1 MAKEPIRLMIVDDHV
16 VVRRGLRS
24 MLAGADNVEI
34 VGEASGAGEAI
45 ETVTIVKPEIV
56 LLDIRMP
63 GMDGLRLLRVLTERL
78 PQIKVIIL
86 TNYDE
91 EQLLLEAFRLGAY
104 GYLLKNVGRSA
115 LLEALHTVHE
125 GRRMLSPEVMDHILR
140 QFTELNQ
147 QQTLEGFGLSAKEV
161 ELLEYVAEG
170 NTNRQIAEKMFW
182 SERTVKRKLSD
193 VFRKLDATDRA
204 HAVAVAMRQGL
215 L

>member
-1 MAKEPIRLMIVDDHV
+1 MEPIRLMIVDDHV

-24 MLAGADNVEI
+24 MLAGTEDVEI
-34 VGEASGAGEAI
+34 VGEAGNAGEAI
-45 ETVTIVKPEIV
+45 ELVTLVDPDII

-63 GMDGLRLLRVLTERL
+63 GMDGLRLLRVLSDRL
-78 PQIKVIIL
+78 PRVKVIIL

-91 EQLLLEAFRLGAY
+91 EQLLLEAFRVGAH
-104 GYLLKNVGRSA
+104 GYLLKNVGRDA
-115 LLEALHTVHE
+115 LLEALRTVHS
-125 GRRMLSPEVMDHILR
+125 GRRMLSPEVMDRILR

-147 QQTLEGFGLSAKEV
+147 QQTLEEFGLSVREV
-161 ELLEYVAEG
+161 ELLSYVADG

-204 HAVAVAMRQGL
+204 HAVAVAMRHGL

>member
-1 MAKEPIRLMIVDDHV
+1 MNPIRLMIVDDHI

-24 MLAGADNVEI
+24 MLAGADDVEI
-34 VGEASGAGEAI
+34 VGEASDAGEAV
-45 ETVTIVKPEIV
+45 ELVTMVEPDII

-63 GMDGLRLLRVLTERL
+63 GMDGLRLLRVLSDRL

-91 EQLLLEAFRLGAY
+91 EQLLLEAFRVGAY
-104 GYLLKNVGRSA
+104 GYLLKNVGRDA

-125 GRRMLSPEVMDHILR
+125 GRRMLSPEVMDRILR
-140 QFTELNQ
+140 QFAELNQ
-147 QQTLEGFGLSAKEV
+147 QQTLEEFGLSAKEV
-161 ELLEYVAEG
+161 ELLGHVAEG

-204 HAVAVAMRQGL
+204 HAVAVAMRHGL